1 MWAAFSEPGSIWKTL
16 KGSIMY
22 KTLLLDLAKW
32 QSLQNPQ
39 SMETEIFYTVTVT
52 RWRSFLL
59 PPAQNGS
66 EMYP

>member
-16 KGSIMY
+16 KASIMC

-39 SMETEIFYTVTVT
+39 SMETEIFYTVTVS

>member
-16 KGSIMY
+16 KGSIMH

-39 SMETEIFYTVTVT
+39 SMETKIFCTVRVS

>member
-1 MWAAFSEPGSIWKTL
+1 MWAAFSEPGFIWKTL

-39 SMETEIFYTVTVT
+39 SMATEN
-52 RWRSFLL
+52 FLYSDS
-59 PPAQNGS
+59 Q
-66 EMYP
+66 